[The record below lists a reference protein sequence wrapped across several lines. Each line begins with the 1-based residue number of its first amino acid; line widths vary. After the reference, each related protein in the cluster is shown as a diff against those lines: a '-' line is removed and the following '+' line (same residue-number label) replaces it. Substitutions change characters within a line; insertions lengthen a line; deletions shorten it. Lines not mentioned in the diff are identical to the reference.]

1 MIEIVPMAEE
11 HIDGVVT
18 LEEATF
24 SIPWT
29 RADFEREVRENTMAI
44 YYVALMDGRVV
55 GYAGMWHVVTEGHIT
70 NVGVLEEVRCEGI
83 GSMLMEKLIEKALEK
98 EMTGITLEV
107 RMGNRPAQA
116 LYHKY
121 GFKAE
126 GIRKNYYPDTKEDAI
141 IMWKYFPDAE
151 LPESKN
157 RTSRSSC
164 LRVGTYFVL
173 RKIIEECSLNDI
185 LGKYFG
191 SRDMGLFL
199 DLAVYSIIAENNAAQ
214 YYPDYTYNHP
224 LFTEK
229 MKQYSDSTVLDFL
242 NSVTDD
248 QSTGFLNTWNES
260 RNYHEKIYISY
271 DSTNKNCQAG
281 DIKMVEFGHPKVDMG
296 EPVFNYAVAYD
307 THNQEPLFYEKYPG
321 SLNDISQ
328 LQFMLDKASGYGYK
342 KIGFILDRGYFSCE
356 NIQYMDKCGY
366 SFVIMVKGMSALV
379 NELILENKGTFENKR
394 VNNIYEYG
402 VYGKTIR
409 HKLYASDKKERYFHL
424 YHSISKESAERIEIE
439 NRINQMTQYLKKYQ
453 NKVKEFGP
461 GFEKYFNLYYDEKS
475 QAFILPEERCS
486 VVERE
491 LDLAGYFCIVTSE
504 KMSAKE
510 AIELYKSRDVSE
522 KLFRGD
528 KSYLGN
534 KSIRVYSEESARAKI
549 FVEFVAMI
557 VRCKMYIKLKEEMKK
572 LDKKLN
578 YMTVPAAIKEL
589 EKIEMVRQ
597 LDNIYRLDHAVT
609 ANQKVILK
617 AFGLDANSIKY
628 FASELSKELKEA
640 E

>member
-1 MIEIVPMAEE
+1 MYLDFLVKIPFVQGKITRRKKKDVVYIEYEYDRIYDP
-11 HIDGVVT
+11 IRQYTFPKRVT
-18 LEEATF
+18 IGKLSETDPE
-24 SIPWT
+24 
-29 RADFEREVRENTMAI
+29 
-44 YYVALMDGRVV
+44 LMQP
-55 GYAGMWHVVTEGHIT
+55 
-70 NVGVLEEVRCEGI
+70 NQNFL
-83 GSMLMEKLIEKALEK
+83 
-98 EMTGITLEV
+98 
-107 RMGNRPAQA
+107 
-116 LYHKY
+116 
-121 GFKAE
+121 
-126 GIRKNYYPDTKEDAI
+126 
-141 IMWKYFPDAE
+141 KYFPDAE
-151 LPESKN
+151 LPETKN

-164 LRVGTYFVL
+164 LRVGAYFVL
-173 RKIIEECSLNDI
+173 RKIIEEYNLI
-185 LGKYFG
+185 ELLGGYFEQ
-191 SRDMGLFL
+191 RDLGLFL

-224 LFTEK
+224 LFTNG
-229 MKQYSDSTVLDFL
+229 MKQYSDSTVSDFL

-248 QSTGFLNTWNES
+248 QSIGFLNSWNET
-260 RNYHEKIYISY
+260 RNHREKIYISY

-281 DIKMVEFGHPKVDMG
+281 DIEMVEFGHPKVDVG
-296 EPVFNYAVAYD
+296 QPVFNYAVAYD

-328 LQFMLDKASGYGYK
+328 LQFMLDKAFGYGYK

-366 SFVIMVKGMSALV
+366 SFVIMVKGMASLV
-379 NELILENKGTFENKR
+379 NELVLEHKGTFESKR

-402 VYGKTIR
+402 VYGKTVKHR
-409 HKLYASDKKERYFHL
+409 LYAGDKKERYFHL
-424 YHSISKESAERIEIE
+424 YHSISKESADRAGIE
-439 NRINQMTQYLKKYQ
+439 NRLNQMTLYLKKYQ

-461 GFEKYFNLYYDEKS
+461 GFEKYFNLHYDEKT
-475 QAFILPEERCS
+475 QAFVLPEERCS

-491 LDLAGYFCIVTSE
+491 LDLAGYFCIITSE

-510 AIELYKSRDVSE
+510 AIELYKSHDTSE

-557 VRCKMYIKLKEEMKK
+557 LRCKMYTKLKEEMKK
-572 LDKKLN
+572 LEKKPN
-578 YMTVPAAIKEL
+578 YMTVPAALKEL

-597 LDNIYRLDHAVT
+597 LDNVYRLDHAVT
-609 ANQKVILK
+609 ANQKTILN
-617 AFGLDANSIKY
+617 AFGLDANHIKY
-628 FASELSKELKEA
+628 YASELSKELKKA

>member
-1 MIEIVPMAEE
+1 MYLDFLVKIPFVQGKITRRKKKDAVYVEYEYDRIYDPVRQYTFPKR
-11 HIDGVVT
+11 VT
-18 LEEATF
+18 IGKLSETDPE
-24 SIPWT
+24 
-29 RADFEREVRENTMAI
+29 
-44 YYVALMDGRVV
+44 LMQP
-55 GYAGMWHVVTEGHIT
+55 
-70 NVGVLEEVRCEGI
+70 NQNFL
-83 GSMLMEKLIEKALEK
+83 
-98 EMTGITLEV
+98 
-107 RMGNRPAQA
+107 
-116 LYHKY
+116 
-121 GFKAE
+121 
-126 GIRKNYYPDTKEDAI
+126 
-141 IMWKYFPDAE
+141 KYFPDAE
-151 LPESKN
+151 LPETKN

-164 LRVGTYFVL
+164 LRVGAYFVL
-173 RKIIEECSLNDI
+173 RKIIEEYNLVEF
-185 LGKYFG
+185 LGGYFEQC
-191 SRDMGLFL
+191 DLGLFL

-224 LFTEK
+224 LFTNG
-229 MKQYSDSTVLDFL
+229 MKQYSDSTVSDFL

-248 QSTGFLNTWNES
+248 QSIGFLNSWNET
-260 RNYHEKIYISY
+260 RNHREKIYISY

-281 DIKMVEFGHPKVDMG
+281 DIEMVEFGHPKVDVG
-296 EPVFNYAVAYD
+296 QPVFNYAVAYD

-328 LQFMLDKASGYGYK
+328 LQFMLDKAFGYGYK

-356 NIQYMDKCGY
+356 NIQYMDRCGY

-379 NELILENKGTFENKR
+379 NELVLEHKGTFESKR

-402 VYGKTIR
+402 VYGKTVKHR
-409 HKLYASDKKERYFHL
+409 LYAGDKNERYFHL
-424 YHSISKESAERIEIE
+424 YHSISKESAERAGIE
-439 NRINQMTQYLKKYQ
+439 NRLNQMTLYLKKYQ

-461 GFEKYFNLYYDEKS
+461 GFEKYFNLHYDEKT
-475 QAFILPEERCS
+475 QAFVLPEERCS

-491 LDLAGYFCIVTSE
+491 LDLAGYFCIITSE

-510 AIELYKSRDVSE
+510 AIELYKSRDTSE

-557 VRCKMYIKLKEEMKK
+557 LRCKMYTKLKEEMKK
-572 LDKKLN
+572 LEKKPN
-578 YMTVPAAIKEL
+578 YMTVPAALKEL

-597 LDNIYRLDHAVT
+597 LDNVYRLDHAVT
-609 ANQKVILK
+609 ANQKTILN
-617 AFGLDANSIKY
+617 AFGLDANHIKY
-628 FASELSKELKEA
+628 YASELSKELKKA

>member
-1 MIEIVPMAEE
+1 M
-11 HIDGVVT
+11 
-18 LEEATF
+18 
-24 SIPWT
+24 
-29 RADFEREVRENTMAI
+29 
-44 YYVALMDGRVV
+44 
-55 GYAGMWHVVTEGHIT
+55 
-70 NVGVLEEVRCEGI
+70 
-83 GSMLMEKLIEKALEK
+83 
-98 EMTGITLEV
+98 
-107 RMGNRPAQA
+107 
-116 LYHKY
+116 
-121 GFKAE
+121 
-126 GIRKNYYPDTKEDAI
+126 
-141 IMWKYFPDAE
+141 
-151 LPESKN
+151 
-157 RTSRSSC
+157 
-164 LRVGTYFVL
+164 
-173 RKIIEECSLNDI
+173 
-185 LGKYFG
+185 
-191 SRDMGLFL
+191 
-199 DLAVYSIIAENNAAQ
+199 
-214 YYPDYTYNHP
+214 
-224 LFTEK
+224 
-229 MKQYSDSTVLDFL
+229 
-242 NSVTDD
+242 
-248 QSTGFLNTWNES
+248 
-260 RNYHEKIYISY
+260 
-271 DSTNKNCQAG
+271 
-281 DIKMVEFGHPKVDMG
+281 
-296 EPVFNYAVAYD
+296 
-307 THNQEPLFYEKYPG
+307 
-321 SLNDISQ
+321 
-328 LQFMLDKASGYGYK
+328 
-342 KIGFILDRGYFSCE
+342 
-356 NIQYMDKCGY
+356 
-366 SFVIMVKGMSALV
+366 KGMSALV

-461 GFEKYFNLYYDEKS
+461 GFEKYFNLHYDEKS

-578 YMTVPAAIKEL
+578 YMTVPAAIKDL

>member
-1 MIEIVPMAEE
+1 MYLEFLVKIPTVKGKITRRKKSNIVYIEYENDRVYDPSRKYTFPKR
-11 HIDGVVT
+11 VT
-18 LEEATF
+18 IGKLSDTDPE
-24 SIPWT
+24 
-29 RADFEREVRENTMAI
+29 
-44 YYVALMDGRVV
+44 LM
-55 GYAGMWHVVTEGHIT
+55 
-70 NVGVLEEVRCEGI
+70 
-83 GSMLMEKLIEKALEK
+83 
-98 EMTGITLEV
+98 
-107 RMGNRPAQA
+107 RPNQNF
-116 LYHKY
+116 L
-121 GFKAE
+121 
-126 GIRKNYYPDTKEDAI
+126 
-141 IMWKYFPDAE
+141 KYFPDAE
-151 LPESKN
+151 LPESKS
-157 RTSRSSC
+157 RTSKSSC
-164 LRVGTYFVL
+164 LRVGAYFVL
-173 RKIIEECSLNDI
+173 RKLIEECSLKDI
-185 LGKYFG
+185 LGKYFVP
-191 SRDMGLFL
+191 RDMGLFL

-229 MKQYSDSTVLDFL
+229 MKQYSDSTVSDFL

-260 RNYHEKIYISY
+260 RNYREKIYISY

-281 DIKMVEFGHPKVDMG
+281 DIEMVEFGHPKVDVG

-307 THNQEPLFYEKYPG
+307 SHNQEPLFYEKYIG

-342 KIGFILDRGYFSCE
+342 KIGFILDRGYFSSE

-366 SFVIMVKGMSALV
+366 SFIIMVKGMSALV

-394 VNNIYEYG
+394 INNIYEYG

-409 HKLYASDKKERYFHL
+409 HRLYASDKKERYFHL
-424 YHSISKESAERIEIE
+424 YHSISKESAERMEIE

-461 GFEKYFNLYYDEKS
+461 GFEKYFNLHYDEKS
-475 QAFILPEERCS
+475 QAFILPEERSS
-486 VVERE
+486 VLERE
-491 LDLAGYFCIVTSE
+491 LDLAGYFCIITSE

-572 LDKKLN
+572 LDKRTN
-578 YMTVPAAIKEL
+578 YMTVPAALKEL

-628 FASELSKELKEA
+628 FASELSKELKKA